1 MKLLINKL
9 KLKLLLE
16 EKRDSIRH
24 STEGI
29 DIIISAILYIVSL
42 LCSDFRSI
50 GNVNALV
57 IETLAWVIAVLLLL
71 YGLYKIIYSHKH
83 KYDHHMLYTDIENL
97 NEIIHPFSI
106 VAIKDTFNTYANRYL
121 LYYDKAWDCWFFFSF
136 HTAQQQNEESITR
149 RLSNKLKIDPTDI
162 NIQYITDRL
171 QPKFSE
177 KDQINKVYQHSLYQG
192 IIAQYPDFM
201 TQDEFDIDGTLYRWH
216 TIEQMEDDTNIMSK
230 NKDVVSFV
238 KEKIG

>member
-16 EKRDSIRH
+16 EKRDSMRH

-42 LCSDFRSI
+42 LCSDFRSV

-57 IETLAWVIAVLLLL
+57 IETLAWVIAIILLL
-71 YGLYKIIYSHKH
+71 YGLYKIIYSNKH
-83 KYDHHMLYTDIENL
+83 KYDHHMLYNDIENL

-121 LYYDKAWDCWFFFSF
+121 LYYDKAWDCWFLFNF
-136 HTAQQQNEESITR
+136 HTAQQQNEENITR
-149 RLSNKLKIDPTDI
+149 RLSNKLKVNPANI
-162 NIQYITDRL
+162 NVQYVTDRL

-192 IIAQYPDFM
+192 IIVQYPEFM
-201 TQDEFDIDGTLYRWH
+201 TQNEFDIDGTLYRWY
-216 TIEQMEDDTNIMSK
+216 TLEQMEDDANIMSK